1 MAAAWVLLLGLSLSS
16 LSVATAFEVPDC
28 QGITTEECQRLYQ
41 DAQDRARADMESE
54 MGGVFR
60 LPFELGGSMVAIM
73 GLLYCLSPLVVL
85 AITCIYKAKVTDR
98 RGEFYVRNPG
108 QDPYEDFE
116 KGLCDCWSEFP
127 ICIMVCCCTQ
137 MRLADTLHSTRI
149 VNFWLTFVLLLIVL
163 PLVLW
168 AIMAIGLFLA
178 TSINNE
184 APMYILPF
192 VPMLLTAALFAKWR
206 SEFRKKL
213 GMSEGHFGKDF
224 LFQLLGCGPCMM
236 GQDALE
242 LDERTGFETK
252 MCDIVEK
259 GNLVGGPVVAGHY
272 G

>member
-1 MAAAWVLLLGLSLSS
+1 MAAAWVLLVGLSLSS
-16 LSVATAFEVPDC
+16 LSVATALEPPDC
-28 QGITTEECQRLYQ
+28 QDITYDECQRLWQ
-41 DAQDRARADMESE
+41 DARDRAVADMESE
-54 MGGVFR
+54 MGGPR
-60 LPFELGGSMVAIM
+60 LPFELGGPMVAIM
-73 GLLYCLSPLVVL
+73 GLLYCLSPLVAL

-98 RGEFYVRNPG
+98 RREFNVLNPG
-108 QDPYEDFE
+108 KDPYDDFE
-116 KGLCDCWSEFP
+116 KGLCDCWSAFP

-168 AIMAIGLFLA
+168 AIMALGVFLA
-178 TSINNE
+178 ASIDSQ

-192 VPMLLTAALFAKWR
+192 VPALLIAALFAKWR

-242 LDERTGFETK
+242 LDERTGVETK

-259 GNLVGGPVVAGHY
+259 GNLLVGGPVVAGHH